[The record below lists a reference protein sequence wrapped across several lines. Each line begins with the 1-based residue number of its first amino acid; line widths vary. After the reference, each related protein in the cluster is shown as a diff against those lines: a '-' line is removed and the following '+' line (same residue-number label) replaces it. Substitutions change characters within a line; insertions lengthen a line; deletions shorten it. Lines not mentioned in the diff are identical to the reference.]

1 VNVPPRRRRRVVQP
15 KVPTFAS
22 PLGKWDIMAAILD
35 DVNPSLLVV
44 VVDVDFEGWAQRG
57 RSCLETQ
64 VTYAELVAS
73 LVIFCNAYVLM
84 HRHNRLCVLASHT
97 GASGG
102 CLQIYPRR
110 NIADIATADSSTN
123 QVTTCDDFVPLGH
136 LLSSLLGEGLLQP
149 ALSQGIASAAGKEEN
164 VSSAALSSALSKAVC
179 IINRQL
185 QLLPKLQPRLLVVQ
199 LGKDHAP
206 SYNSIMNSIFSA
218 DKMCAPMDAV
228 ILSTSDSHFLQQAC
242 YLTRGVYQRPLDQRD
257 LLQVLLTH
265 CLPSSFSRQTLQLP
279 VQRSVD
285 FRAACACHKKPVEFA
300 YMCSVCLALFCE
312 RADVCQ
318 VCGTGSSGD

>member
-1 VNVPPRRRRRVVQP
+1 MAQYQYEGRFFDIFG
-15 KVPTFAS
+15 T
-22 PLGKWDIMAAILD
+22 LYIMAALVVD
-35 DVNPSLLVV
+35 DVNPSLLVL
-44 VVDVDFEGWAQRG
+44 VVDVDFEGWAQRAKQ
-57 RSCLETQ
+57 CLATQ
-64 VTYAELVAS
+64 VTYQELVAS
-73 LVIFCNAYVLM
+73 LVIFCNSYVLM
-84 HRHNRLCVLASHT
+84 HRQNRLCVLVSYT
-97 GASGG
+97 GASNG

-110 NIADIATADSSTN
+110 NIADANAGNTTSADPI
-123 QVTTCDDFVPLGH
+123 TCDDFVPLGH
-136 LLSSLLGEGLLQP
+136 LLPTLLGEGLLQP
-149 ALSQGIASAAGKEEN
+149 MLSRGIASAAGEHGDPA
-164 VSSAALSSALSKAVC
+164 SSPALSGALSKAVC

-185 QLLPKLQPRLLVVQ
+185 QLLPRLQPRLLVVQ

-218 DKMCAPMDAV
+218 DKMSAPMDAV
-228 ILSTSDSHFLQQAC
+228 ILSNADSHYLQQAC

-279 VQRSVD
+279 VQRTVD

-312 RADVCQ
+312 RGDVCQ
-318 VCGTGSSGD
+318 VCGTGSSVE